1 MEFALKEGAK
11 FSGLVSVVTASHNSA
26 SSIERCVRSVGTQT
40 CMPLQHIVVDD
51 GSTDRTSELLAELA
65 REIPFLTVIRQPNRG
80 AGPARNAGIEAAEG
94 RYIAFLDSD
103 DAWLESK
110 LKNQIS
116 FMEEQGGALTYGDY
130 AIVDGENGESI
141 GHFVTPARLG
151 YDQLLTRCPI
161 GCSTAA
167 YNQDIFGKQYMP
179 AIRRGQDWALWLAL
193 TRRGV
198 EARKYP
204 GCDVI
209 YYKTRGSLSNRKL
222 LKAIDMYRIY
232 TVEEKIGR
240 FQSGYLLARFAVNVM
255 GRTL

>member
-1 MEFALKEGAK
+1 MIKGGTK
-11 FSGLVSVVTASHNSA
+11 YGGLVSVVTASHNSA
-26 SSIERCVRSVGTQT
+26 SSIERCVRSVWTQT
-40 CMPLQHIVVDD
+40 CVPLQHIVVDD
-51 GSTDRTSELLAELA
+51 GSTDRTIELLSELA

-103 DAWLESK
+103 DAWLECK
-110 LKNQIS
+110 LENQIS
-116 FMEEQGGALTYGDY
+116 FMEEQGGAFSYGDY
-130 AIVDGENGESI
+130 AIVNGENGESI
-141 GHFVTPARLG
+141 GHFETPARLG

-167 YNQDIFGKQYMP
+167 YNQEVFGKRYMP

-198 EARKYP
+198 AARKYP
-204 GCDVI
+204 GCNVI
-209 YYKTRGSLSNRKL
+209 YYKTAGSLSKRKL

-232 TVEEKIGR
+232 TDQEKIGR
-240 FQSGYLLARFAVNVM
+240 FHSGYLLARFAVNVM
-255 GRTL
+255 VRKL